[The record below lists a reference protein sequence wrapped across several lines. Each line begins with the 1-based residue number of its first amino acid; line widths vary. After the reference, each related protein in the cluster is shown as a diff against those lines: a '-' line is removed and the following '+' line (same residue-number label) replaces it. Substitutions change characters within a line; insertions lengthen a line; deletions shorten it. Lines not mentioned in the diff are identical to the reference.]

1 MEMHIMQAE
10 LEERLHNILDGK
22 KAESKRMFGGLC
34 FMING
39 NMVIGTF
46 RDGLLVRIGKDAHAK
61 ALAAPGAKTF
71 TMNGKSMEGY
81 VEVAVARLASDAALK
96 GWVDLALAFNKTLP
110 PKAAKPAKKSK

>member
-1 MEMHIMQAE
+1 MQTE
-10 LEERLHNILDGK
+10 LEDRLGKILDAKG
-22 KAESKRMFGGLC
+22 AESKRMFGGLC

-61 ALAAPGAKTF
+61 ALSTPGAKTF

-81 VEVAVARLASDAALK
+81 VEVAAGKVGSEASLK
-96 GWVDLALAFNKTLP
+96 SWVEMALAFNKTLP
-110 PKAAKPAKKSK
+110 PKASKPTRKAK